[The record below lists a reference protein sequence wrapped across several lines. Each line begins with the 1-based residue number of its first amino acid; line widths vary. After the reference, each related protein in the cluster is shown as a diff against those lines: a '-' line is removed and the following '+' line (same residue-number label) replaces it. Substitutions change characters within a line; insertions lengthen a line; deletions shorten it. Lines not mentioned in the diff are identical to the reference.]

1 MLTSE
6 VTRNPNQ
13 RVVPLSSELI
23 NDMQEFEGREYQS
36 SYKTTNQ
43 DDNALKRKTSISELI
58 RNKFYGPTSSDES
71 ENESDETIDSIETS
85 SLNLILYNKGKLK
98 IPCTSK
104 SFRKF
109 HSSTDLSYTW

>member
-36 SYKTTNQ
+36 SYKTTNE

-71 ENESDETIDSIETS
+71 ENECDNIDSIETS

>member
-36 SYKTTNQ
+36 SYKTTNE
-43 DDNALKRKTSISELI
+43 DGNALKRKTSISEMI

-71 ENESDETIDSIETS
+71 ENESDTIDSIETS

-98 IPCTSK
+98 IPRTST